1 MVNYLRGKDFLRV
14 PFASPARV
22 RAVVGRTSTPPPLRR
37 ASTHSLAVRRPDTY
51 SAWRNEVQHAL
62 PRGSDFTET
71 RSALQAAL
79 SSALNARFLPTLVS
93 AHCTQSSARARAR
106 TRTTRMRSESSNWA
120 LVTVGAGH
128 CKRVHWRGG
137 DGLGTH
143 GYYA

>member
-22 RAVVGRTSTPPPLRR
+22 RAVVGRTPPSLRR

-106 TRTTRMRSESSNWA
+106 TRTTRMRSKSSNWA